1 KKRDGTMD
9 EILIFDIEP
18 SYDAIITLKDD
29 SVYLRINDKSRKL
42 THNQIT
48 NLEYDRGSRR
58 FEEELVEYSSIEDV
72 DENLVSEF
80 KQLLDTNVDNEKL
93 LKARGFMREGKLTVA
108 GLLLFSNNIN
118 VYLPSARIRF
128 MRYEGT
134 KEESGA
140 RLNVVK
146 DITFDKALPVAIRE
160 ARAFINT
167 QLREYTFLGKEGRF
181 VTLPEY
187 PEFAWFEGMINAII
201 HRRYDNQGDHIRI
214 KMFDDRLEISSPGVL
229 PASVT
234 LENIK
239 EERYSRNPKLA
250 AALTQY
256 KWVRESNEGV
266 GRIFDEMKDY
276 FLDDPVYSEPNN
288 SSVQLTLKN
297 NVVARKERETGRVSN
312 IITPELFESLN
323 EQHEL
328 IVRHLYNQGELTASK
343 IANIIQ
349 RSVPTA
355 RKRLKELEEMN
366 IISTHGSSK
375 NDPKRTYYLLG
386 FE

>member
-1 KKRDGTMD
+1 KRDGTMD